1 MTQLASTMVSVI
13 CSSLLIIA
21 AAFMLAKM
29 IDHYLLNY
37 MDFKRLAVVTKDIY
51 IHGCSGQSDHRII
64 PRVVV
69 GTMRWMIDEQTAK
82 DMAGNASHQFAV
94 SVERKSASSRS
105 SHYSLFPCFSDWTR
119 STKPNALVV

>member
-1 MTQLASTMVSVI
+1 MTQPSFNHGFSHLLIIT
-13 CSSLLIIA
+13 LLIIA

-51 IHGCSGQSDHRII
+51 IHGCIGRSDRRII

-69 GTMRWMIDEQTAK
+69 GIMRWMADEQTAQ

-94 SVERKSASSRS
+94 SVSASSRS
-105 SHYSLFPCFSDWTR
+105 SHSSLFPCFSDWTR
-119 STKPNALVV
+119 STKPNARVV